1 MKSTRDLF
9 PNWLTAEAML
19 WELWDKSK
27 YGVFI
32 NRPDMNTLSYSFI
45 KIAQV
50 RNELDGQMVDMTE
63 SFPEEDRQKVLDIIK
78 DTHAQYVT
86 GFESKIVHD
95 FFSPETIFR
104 VCTMLEQAETHVIV
118 KGGLSFRDQLAENL
132 GLRAIIRTPVLY
144 HTAVSAYYL
153 PTTSR

>member
-19 WELWDKSK
+19 WELWDRSK

-50 RNELDGQMVDMTE
+50 RNELDGQMVDITE
-63 SFPEEDRQKVLDIIK
+63 SFPEDRQKVLDIIK
-78 DTHAQYVT
+78 DTHSQYVT
-86 GFESKIVHD
+86 GFESNIVHD
-95 FFSPETIFR
+95 LFAPETMAR
-104 VCTMLEQAETHVIV
+104 VRVMLEQAETHVIV
-118 KGGLSFRDQLAENL
+118 KGGLSFKDQLAENL
-132 GLRAIIRTPVLY
+132 GLRAMSGFEYEWKWEDRKEW
-144 HTAVSAYYL
+144 
-153 PTTSR
+153 